1 MKKAAAIFSK
11 LLPIILL
18 ALVLLFITQAV
29 YARAGGAGG
38 GSSGGGGGG
47 DDGDGIFD
55 LVFDLI
61 ELMFYNPTLGVIGIM
76 VVVLV
81 GVFLRTRRND

>member
-1 MKKAAAIFSK
+1 MKRASVIFRK

-18 ALVLLFITQAV
+18 ALVILFVTQAV
-29 YARAGGAGG
+29 HARAGGAGG

-47 DDGDGIFD
+47 DDGDGILD

-61 ELMFYNPTLGVIGIM
+61 ELMIYNPTLSVIGIM